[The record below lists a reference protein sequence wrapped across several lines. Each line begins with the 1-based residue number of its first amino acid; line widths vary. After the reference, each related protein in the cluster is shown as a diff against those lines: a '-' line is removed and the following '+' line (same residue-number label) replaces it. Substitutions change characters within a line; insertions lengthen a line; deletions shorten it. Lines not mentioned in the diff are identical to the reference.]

1 VDGGAIVFNDAVVF
15 GSGDGRLYALNP
27 KDGSEIWRLDLGE
40 GVSTDLAF
48 ANGRIVVGGND
59 SNLFCIVGQ

>member
-1 VDGGAIVFNDAVVF
+1 M
-15 GSGDGRLYALNP
+15 
-27 KDGSEIWRLDLGE
+27 DGSEIWRLDLGE
-40 GVSTDLAF
+40 GISTDLAF